1 MSQEDGHRDT
11 SGETPDGTEEQRS
24 PGSGTPGGSEHPTP
38 GPADPS
44 PAAPSGWAAP
54 GQGATPPP
62 ERTDGP
68 GFAPPAQPGYGAQ
81 PGHGPQGYAPPGYGA
96 PSYGQE
102 QYGPGQYEQAQYG
115 QAQYG
120 QAQYGPGQ
128 YGQPG
133 HGQPYGE
140 QPSYAPPP
148 GNVPPGYGPPPGYPP
163 GYGPPPGHGPQGG
176 YGHGPVRPDAPKPG
190 VVALRPMSLGDI
202 FNGAFSYV
210 RNNPKTTMGLALVVM
225 ALATILSSIASTLF
239 LDDYTTFLDEIM
251 ADPAAV
257 DPNSPLFP
265 SSPLVMG
272 LMYLGELIVYLGAAI
287 LLGLLAAVAGMA
299 VLGHKLTPKQAWEA
313 ARGRIG
319 AILGLALLRLVIG
332 FVMGLVFFIALF
344 VAILVGVMVGYAS
357 GGGAGVAVG
366 LLVGLLGAV
375 AVALPAL
382 WIWIRLYFAMPMVVL
397 ERVGP
402 FQAMARSWQL
412 SRGSWWRT
420 LGYWLLT
427 LLIVMVVQMV
437 LSTPVSLITGFIG
450 ATAPDAAWP
459 MILAGAV
466 TYLLTVL
473 IYAVTQPFVAGVNTL
488 LYVDLRMRREG
499 LDLKLHQAAQRGE
512 SSGPEIYLPEPRT

>member
-11 SGETPDGTEEQRS
+11 SGESPDGTEGQRS
-24 PGSGTPGGSEHPTP
+24 PDSGSSGGSERPAPGSPDP
-38 GPADPS
+38 GPA
-44 PAAPSGWAAP
+44 APGWAAP

-62 ERTDGP
+62 TGTDDR
-68 GFAPPAQPGYGAQ
+68 GFAAPAQPGYGGQPSYQQPSFGPPPGSVPPTQPGYGGQPAYGQ
-81 PGHGPQGYAPPGYGA
+81 QPSYGPPPGSVPPGVPGHGA
-96 PSYGQE
+96 
-102 QYGPGQYEQAQYG
+102 
-115 QAQYG
+115 
-120 QAQYGPGQ
+120 
-128 YGQPG
+128 
-133 HGQPYGE
+133 
-140 QPSYAPPP
+140 
-148 GNVPPGYGPPPGYPP
+148 PPGYPP
-163 GYGPPPGHGPQGG
+163 GYGPQGGHG
-176 YGHGPVRPDAPKPG
+176 YGPGRPSAPKPG

-210 RNNPKTTMGLALVVM
+210 RNNPKTTMGSALVVM

-239 LDDYTTFLDEIM
+239 LDDYTTFLDEVM
-251 ADPAAV
+251 ADPMSV
-257 DPNSPLFP
+257 DPDAPLFP

-299 VLGHKLTPKQAWEA
+299 VLGHRLTPKQAWEA

-319 AILGLALLRLVIG
+319 AIIGLSLLRLLIG
-332 FVMGLVFFIALF
+332 FVMGVVFFLAMF
-344 VAILVGVMVGYAS
+344 VAILVGVMVGYSS

-366 LLVGLLGAV
+366 LLVGLLAAV
-375 AVALPAL
+375 VVIAPAI
-382 WIWIRLYFAMPMVVL
+382 WIWIRLYFAMPMIVL

-402 FQAMARSWQL
+402 FQAIARSWRL

-427 LLIVMVVQMV
+427 GLIVMLVQTI
-437 LSTPVSLITGFIG
+437 LSGPVALVTGVISM
-450 ATAPDAAWP
+450 ASADAAWL
-459 MILAGAV
+459 MLLSGAI

-512 SSGPEIYLPEPRT
+512 SSGPEIYLPEPRA

>member
-11 SGETPDGTEEQRS
+11 SGESPDGTEEQRS
-24 PGSGTPGGSEHPTP
+24 PGSGSSGGSERPAP
-38 GPADPS
+38 GPPDPS
-44 PAAPSGWAAP
+44 PTTPGWAAP
-54 GQGATPPP
+54 GQGATPPA
-62 ERTDGP
+62 EGAGGP
-68 GFAPPAQPGYGAQ
+68 GFAPPAQPGYGER
-81 PGHGPQGYAPPGYGA
+81 
-96 PSYGQE
+96 PS
-102 QYGPGQYEQAQYG
+102 
-115 QAQYG
+115 
-120 QAQYGPGQ
+120 
-128 YGQPG
+128 
-133 HGQPYGE
+133 
-140 QPSYAPPP
+140 
-148 GNVPPGYGPPPGYPP
+148 
-163 GYGPPPGHGPQGG
+163 YGPPPGHGEAPPYGQPSYGPPPGNGPQAG
-176 YGHGPVRPDAPKPG
+176 YGHGYGYGRPAAPKPG

-210 RNNPKTTMGLALVVM
+210 RNNPKTTMGSALVVM
-225 ALATILSSIASTLF
+225 AVATVLSSIASTLF
-239 LDDYTTFLDEIM
+239 LNDYTTFLDEVM
-251 ADPAAV
+251 ADPLAV
-257 DPNSPLFP
+257 DPDAPLFP
-265 SSPLVMG
+265 FSPLVMG

-299 VLGHKLTPKQAWEA
+299 VLGHRLTPKQAWEA

-319 AILGLALLRLVIG
+319 AILGLSLLRLLIG
-332 FVMGLVFFIALF
+332 FVMGLLFFLAMF
-344 VAILVGVMVGYAS
+344 VAILVGVMVGYSS

-375 AVALPAL
+375 LVIAPAV

-402 FQAMARSWQL
+402 FQAMARSWRL

-427 LLIVMVVQMV
+427 GLIVMVVQMI
-437 LSTPVSLITGFIG
+437 LSAPVSMVTGVIG
-450 ATAPDAAWP
+450 VTAPDAAWP
-459 MILAGAV
+459 MVLAGAI

-512 SSGPEIYLPEPRT
+512 SSGPEIYLPEPRA